1 MITKDTHKIDWNKTA
16 QVTGVVLLALAK
28 AGWWMTKRIGIFLV
42 AILTVLAKVFVALVS
57 VWANLAPTPQ
67 EEEEERKLREKYDLS
82 RAPDP
87 DEPGF
92 DILGRPINIH
102 KDYL

>member
-28 AGWWMTKRIGIFLV
+28 AGWWLTKHAGLLLI

-57 VWANLAPTPQ
+57 VWATTGSVRDQDEDSIYVTPG
-67 EEEEERKLREKYDLS
+67 EYGYNAEGE
-82 RAPDP
+82 
-87 DEPGF
+87 
-92 DILGRPINIH
+92 LGYGGEHCYKKP
-102 KDYL
+102 